1 MPVLVSAVELLM
13 LKKFAESCTLGNQSC
28 DIAAVFISLIITN
41 KAFSGELFSCVTCVL
56 GLH

>member
-1 MPVLVSAVELLM
+1 M

-41 KAFSGELFSCVTCVL
+41 KAFSGELFSCVTCIL